1 MILIT
6 GGTGFIGSHLVESVC
21 ASGKPLRC
29 LIRREGFKRRPFAL
43 PPRAELVFGDLVSGE
58 GLSDALEG
66 VDTVIHLAGVT
77 KALST
82 SEFYS
87 GNARATE
94 NVARAVAGRGVR
106 FVHVS
111 SLAAVGPS
119 TDGTPVSD
127 DAEPHPV
134 AHYGTSKLEG
144 ERIARTLVPDA
155 VIVRPAVVYG
165 PRDTDVLEIF
175 KVD

>member
-6 GGTGFIGSHLVESVC
+6 GGTGFIGSHLVEAVC
-21 ASGKPLRC
+21 ARGEPLRC
-29 LIRREGFKRRPFAL
+29 LIRRDSFKRRPLAL
-43 PPRAELVFGDLVSGE
+43 PATAELVFGDLVSGE

-94 NVARAVAGRGVR
+94 NRRAGGRGARGSVCAR
-106 FVHVS
+106 QLSCCRRSQHRW
-111 SLAAVGPS
+111 
-119 TDGTPVSD
+119 
-127 DAEPHPV
+127 DA
-134 AHYGTSKLEG
+134 GL
-144 ERIARTLVPDA
+144 R
-155 VIVRPAVVYG
+155 
-165 PRDTDVLEIF
+165 
-175 KVD
+175 